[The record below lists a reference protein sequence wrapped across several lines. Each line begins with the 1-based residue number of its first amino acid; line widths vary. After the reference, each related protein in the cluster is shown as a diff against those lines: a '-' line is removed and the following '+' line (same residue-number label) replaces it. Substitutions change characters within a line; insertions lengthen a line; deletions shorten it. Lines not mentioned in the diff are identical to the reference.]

1 MKKTYMIP
9 ATENVVFACS
19 DNIAANT
26 IGAGSTIT
34 NQMGDAPSRTLVP
47 GFRPVPAQR

>member
-1 MKKTYMIP
+1 MKKTYIIP

-19 DNIAANT
+19 DNIAAV
-26 IGAGSTIT
+26 IGAGSTI
-34 NQMGDAPSRTLVP
+34 NGEIGDAPSRTLVP